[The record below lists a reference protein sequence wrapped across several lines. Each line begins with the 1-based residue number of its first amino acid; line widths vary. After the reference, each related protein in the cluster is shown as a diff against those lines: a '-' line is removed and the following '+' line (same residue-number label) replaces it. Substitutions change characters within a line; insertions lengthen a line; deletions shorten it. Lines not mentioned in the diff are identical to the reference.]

1 MLLTTLWIP
10 CLSQTE
16 SKDSSYC
23 LTEPQR
29 RFVLTQAF
37 MLQECDSVSKSLKTE
52 NLQLRKT
59 INDDNVLLANQAEQ
73 LSLAADRL
81 TAKDA
86 DMAFLNDRLKVKDKK
101 IRKLKVGIIS
111 IGVVSIV
118 TNVYLLNKALR

>member
-1 MLLTTLWIP
+1 
-10 CLSQTE
+10 
-16 SKDSSYC
+16 
-23 LTEPQR
+23 
-29 RFVLTQAF
+29 

>member
-1 MLLTTLWIP
+1 
-10 CLSQTE
+10 
-16 SKDSSYC
+16 
-23 LTEPQR
+23 
-29 RFVLTQAF
+29 
-37 MLQECDSVSKSLKTE
+37 MLQECDSISKSIKTE

-59 INDDNVLLANQAEQ
+59 INDDNVLLANQTEQ

-86 DMAFLNDRLKVKDKK
+86 DMTFLNDRLKVKDKK
-101 IRKLKVGIIS
+101 IRKLKVGIVS